1 MSTNGAQF
9 ATRCGDF
16 LWNYSGGKYSINQF
30 ASVIRAYAPESLAA
44 VLGTVTPFVS
54 QTLMS
59 DTACAIET
67 KTGYSPMTC
76 FAATVGV
83 GYVGLKSLQWAY
95 KRYSASNPLE
105 LLQAILEKH
114 ALNLLNVDYKNLATT
129 IDSVFDG
136 KAEAVLNEIK
146 AKWPDAFNM
155 MTEKMKQDV
164 RAAAKAEEMK
174 TFPALLE
181 QKKDDI
187 RQAVAESQVPGIKTQ
202 TKGIT
207 GLQESG
213 ANVAQFDL
221 KSALSTIFY
230 GAMPSVS
237 QAPRLQ
243 LK

>member
-9 ATRCGDF
+9 AARCGDF

-59 DTACAIET
+59 DAACAIES

-95 KRYSASNPLE
+95 KRYSANNPLE

-114 ALNLLNVDYKNLATT
+114 AINLLNVDYKNLATT
-129 IDSVFDG
+129 VDSVFDG

-146 AKWPDAFNM
+146 AKWPEAFNM
-155 MTEKMKQDV
+155 MSEKMKQDV
-164 RAAAKAEEMK
+164 KAAAKNRRNEN
-174 TFPALLE
+174 FSRLLLE

-187 RQAVAESQVPGIKTQ
+187 RQAVAQSQVPSAKTQ

-207 GLQESG
+207 GLQESA

-221 KSALSTIFY
+221 KKCFIHYLLRRYAFC
-230 GAMPSVS
+230 
-237 QAPRLQ
+237 
-243 LK
+243 